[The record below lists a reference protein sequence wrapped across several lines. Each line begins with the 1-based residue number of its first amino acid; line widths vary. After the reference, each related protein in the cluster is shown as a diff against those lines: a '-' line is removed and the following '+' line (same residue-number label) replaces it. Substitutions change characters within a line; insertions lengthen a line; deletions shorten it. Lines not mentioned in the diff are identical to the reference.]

1 MDIQEFQNNQSER
14 WCGRI
19 RKSCIDVS
27 IVILAIEIITFLI
40 YFFSG
45 SIDINLFYYI
55 CIRIILPSGI
65 NFGSIYML
73 RYILESKKCSTYI
86 KNCCTLLCVVVVCG
100 VVSIFHSYYFVIWMA
115 PAIGLFYS
123 TIFNDLKILKF
134 ISRVVIG
141 EVLVT
146 AYVEFKTQNFEIG
159 TLITYLMVVLVIS
172 IFEYILAK
180 EIVKYNIV
188 QQDKIYNEFMNLQ
201 KMTEELKIEPMTLLY
216 NRKALSNDI
225 YEIYRQKLLNE
236 TRQYFLVMFDID
248 HFKMV
253 NDVYG
258 HLNGDEVLRRLAQ
271 ILKEDIRSVG
281 RIYRYGGEEFF
292 AILESDDGQ
301 AVYNIIEGIRLKL
314 KEQIFEFD
322 QELRVT
328 FSAGILRCEDTVSV
342 DKWIT
347 DVDALLY
354 EAKET
359 GRDRIRKNF

>member
-40 YFFSG
+40 YFISG

-180 EIVKYNIV
+180 EIVKYNISNAGFILHN
-188 QQDKIYNEFMNLQ
+188 QNFFHSLSLLSPRYYQ
-201 KMTEELKIEPMTLLY
+201 K
-216 NRKALSNDI
+216 
-225 YEIYRQKLLNE
+225 
-236 TRQYFLVMFDID
+236 VMS
-248 HFKMV
+248 K
-253 NDVYG
+253 
-258 HLNGDEVLRRLAQ
+258 
-271 ILKEDIRSVG
+271 
-281 RIYRYGGEEFF
+281 
-292 AILESDDGQ
+292 
-301 AVYNIIEGIRLKL
+301 
-314 KEQIFEFD
+314 
-322 QELRVT
+322 
-328 FSAGILRCEDTVSV
+328 
-342 DKWIT
+342 
-347 DVDALLY
+347 
-354 EAKET
+354 
-359 GRDRIRKNF
+359 